1 MTRRLRRLPFRNGS
15 ALMVGLGLRD
25 GGEHAAELRV
35 AVQYEFDRG
44 TGARGDFLF
53 DMGNLQ
59 VRRPVD
65 VASVS
70 GELAANRRDQT
81 RLAGA
86 VGAGDPDLVAAEY
99 GEIDLLEQRLRT
111 APQGEIP
118 SR

>member
-1 MTRRLRRLPFRNGS
+1 
-15 ALMVGLGLRD
+15 MVGLGLRD

-70 GELAANRRDQT
+70 GELAAYRRDQT

-86 VGAGDPDLVAAEY
+86 VGAGDPDLFAADY
-99 GEIDLLEQRLRT
+99 GEIDLLEQLLL
-111 APQGEIP
+111 PHPHPHLP
-118 SR
+118 SLFHTR